1 MTAQSRFQ
9 LLFALWYGAIGILGN
24 FFALYLKS
32 IGISGAQIGFL
43 AGVIPFA
50 SVLVGPVWA
59 YFADVTQN
67 IRALLAAACL
77 GLAISMLV
85 VIHLRGFGVLLSC
98 MLVVGVFHAP
108 IAPFCDSLALQY
120 LDGTLRQQD
129 FGKVRMWGSIG
140 FAVSVF
146 FTGALVIE
154 HWINSLLYLYTAVVA
169 SIAIVT
175 VTLPESRLLRVMGR
189 PVSLDVLRFT
199 PKLYRLLLGMILIGA
214 TLGAVNQYMIIYL
227 DELHTAGWL
236 SGLIFAAGALCEVPL
251 MARTTFVLQKLG
263 SRLVFLLGVGLL
275 PIRWCLYIFIK
286 DPFLLI
292 PIQLIH
298 SIAMLSLLVVG
309 VMLVDNLLPPQWRT
323 TGQTM
328 YTVALHGLGAGVG
341 VLSAGLIYNSYGMSA
356 VWAACLITG
365 SVGFLVLRFAIQ
377 AEQSP
382 SDRPRLWE
390 RI

>member
-1 MTAQSRFQ
+1 MKAQTRFQ

-32 IGISGAQIGFL
+32 IGITGAKIGIL

-59 YFADVTQN
+59 YFADATQN
-67 IRALLAAACL
+67 FRALLVAACL
-77 GLAISMLV
+77 GVALSMLV
-85 VIHLRGFGVLLSC
+85 AVRLRGFGALFSC
-98 MLVVGVFHAP
+98 MLVFAVFHAP

-120 LDGTLRQQD
+120 LDGKLRGQD
-129 FGKVRMWGSIG
+129 FGTVRMWGSIG
-140 FAVSVF
+140 FAASVF
-146 FTGALVIE
+146 IVGALVIE
-154 HWINSLLYLYTAVVA
+154 HRINSMLYIYAAVVA
-169 SIAIVT
+169 SIAVVA
-175 VTLPESRLLRVMGR
+175 VTLPEARLLRGTGW
-189 PVSLDVLRFT
+189 PLGLEVLRFN
-199 PKLYRLLLGMILIGA
+199 PKLYRLLSGMILIGA

-236 SGLIFAAGALCEVPL
+236 SGLIFAVGALCEVPL
-251 MARTTFVLQKLG
+251 MARTTFFLQKFG
-263 SRLVFLLGVGLL
+263 SRLVLLLGVGLL

-341 VLSAGLIYNSYGMSA
+341 VFSAGLIYSSYGMSA

-365 SVGFLVLRFAIQ
+365 SVGFLVLGFAIQ

-382 SDRPRLWE
+382 SDRPGLWE

>member
-1 MTAQSRFQ
+1 MKAQTRFQ

-32 IGISGAQIGFL
+32 IGITGAKIGIL

-59 YFADVTQN
+59 YFADATQN
-67 IRALLAAACL
+67 FRALLVAACL
-77 GLAISMLV
+77 GVALSMLV
-85 VIHLRGFGVLLSC
+85 AVRLRGFGALFSC
-98 MLVVGVFHAP
+98 MLVFAVFHAP

-120 LDGTLRQQD
+120 LDGKLRGQD
-129 FGKVRMWGSIG
+129 FGTVRMWGSIG
-140 FAVSVF
+140 FAASVF
-146 FTGALVIE
+146 IVGALVIE
-154 HWINSLLYLYTAVVA
+154 HRINSMLYIYAAVVA
-169 SIAIVT
+169 SIAVVA
-175 VTLPESRLLRVMGR
+175 VTLPEARLLRVAGW
-189 PVSLDVLRFT
+189 PLGLEVLRFN
-199 PKLYRLLLGMILIGA
+199 PKLYRLLSGMILIGA

-236 SGLIFAAGALCEVPL
+236 SGLIFAVGALCEVPL
-251 MARTTFVLQKLG
+251 MARTTFFLQKFG
-263 SRLVFLLGVGLL
+263 SRLVLLLGVGLL

-341 VLSAGLIYNSYGMSA
+341 VFSAGLIYSSYGMSA

-365 SVGFLVLRFAIQ
+365 SVGFLVLGFAIQ

-382 SDRPRLWE
+382 SDRPGLWE

>member
-1 MTAQSRFQ
+1 MKAQTRFQ

-32 IGISGAQIGFL
+32 IGITGAKIGIL

-67 IRALLAAACL
+67 FRALLVAACL
-77 GLAISMLV
+77 GVALSMLV
-85 VIHLRGFGVLLSC
+85 AVRLRGFGALFSC
-98 MLVVGVFHAP
+98 MLVFAVFHAP

-120 LDGTLRQQD
+120 LDGKLRGQD
-129 FGKVRMWGSIG
+129 FGTVRMWGSIG
-140 FAVSVF
+140 FAASVF
-146 FTGALVIE
+146 VVGALVIE
-154 HWINSLLYLYTAVVA
+154 HSINSMLYIYAAVVA
-169 SIAIVT
+169 SIAVVA
-175 VTLPESRLLRVMGR
+175 VTLPEARLLRVTGCT
-189 PVSLDVLRFT
+189 LGFEVLRFN
-199 PKLYRLLLGMILIGA
+199 PKLYRLLSGMILIGA

-236 SGLIFAAGALCEVPL
+236 SGLIFAVGALCEVPL
-251 MARTTFVLQKLG
+251 MARTTWFLQKFG
-263 SRLVFLLGVGLL
+263 SRLVLLLGVGLL
-275 PIRWCLYIFIK
+275 PIRWFLYMLVK

-341 VLSAGLIYNSYGMSA
+341 VFSAGLIYSSYGMSA

-365 SVGFLVLRFAIQ
+365 SVGFLVLGFAIQ

-382 SDRPRLWE
+382 SDRPGLWE

>member
-67 IRALLAAACL
+67 IRALLTAACL

-175 VTLPESRLLRVMGR
+175 VTLPESRLPRVMGR

-263 SRLVFLLGVGLL
+263 SRLVFLLGIGLL

-286 DPFLLI
+286 DPVLLI

-365 SVGFLVLRFAIQ
+365 SIGLLVLRFAIQ

>member
-236 SGLIFAAGALCEVPL
+236 SGLIFAVGALCEVPL
-251 MARTTFVLQKLG
+251 MARTTFVLQKFG
-263 SRLVFLLGVGLL
+263 SRLVFLLGISLL

-309 VMLVDNLLPPQWRT
+309 VTLVDNLLPPQWRT

-341 VLSAGLIYNSYGMSA
+341 VLSAGLIYSSYGMSA

>member
-67 IRALLAAACL
+67 IRALLTAACL

-175 VTLPESRLLRVMGR
+175 VTLPESRLPRVMGR

-263 SRLVFLLGVGLL
+263 SRLVFLLGIGLL

-286 DPFLLI
+286 DPVLLI

>member
-67 IRALLAAACL
+67 IRALLTAACL

-236 SGLIFAAGALCEVPL
+236 SGLIFAVGALCEVPL

-263 SRLVFLLGVGLL
+263 SRLVFLLGIGLL

-286 DPFLLI
+286 DPVLLI

>member
-263 SRLVFLLGVGLL
+263 SRLVFLLGIGLL